1 MQLNQKYRIEVGTRS
16 DIDGD
21 NYDIYNVYAEGKYLF
36 SCDTEWQIEQ
46 GISKRENALQQAK
59 AEYAAAAFLHAHK
72 DSSYLKY
79 PMTSPVSGMGRK
91 G

>member
-36 SCDTEWQIEQ
+36 SCDTEWQIE
-46 GISKRENALQQAK
+46 
-59 AEYAAAAFLHAHK
+59 
-72 DSSYLKY
+72 
-79 PMTSPVSGMGRK
+79 
-91 G
+91 